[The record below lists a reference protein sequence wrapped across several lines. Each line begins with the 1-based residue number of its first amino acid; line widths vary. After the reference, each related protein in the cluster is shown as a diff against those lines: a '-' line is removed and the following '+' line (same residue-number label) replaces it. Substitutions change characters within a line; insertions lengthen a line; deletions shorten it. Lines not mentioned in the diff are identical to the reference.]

1 MVKGGAVKEKN
12 YISILDG
19 FLRAKIYLMAITVIW
34 EINEMKLQLFLL
46 MLGTILTG
54 ISIMCSMC
62 INRKNWYY
70 SWMISFVGCFFYLI
84 CYIVIGCLGK
94 VIFPAK
100 TLNIDSNPAL
110 GIFLLEY
117 TKIFWG
123 TVILIRSISILLNVV
138 VNRWNKAKYVE

>member
-1 MVKGGAVKEKN
+1 
-12 YISILDG
+12 
-19 FLRAKIYLMAITVIW
+19 MAITVIW

-94 VIFPAK
+94 VIFSAK